1 MSTEKLNPYLQ
12 KHLKEQMLSPMIKCD
27 MYQAFCRFAI
37 PGYCLIA
44 HNQYVCEYA
53 STGRKEV
60 ATFGEKGKK
69 LLLSVQ

>member
-1 MSTEKLNPYLQ
+1 MKKINPYLQ
-12 KHLKEQMLSPMIKCD
+12 NHLKYQMCQPMMKCE
-27 MYQAFCRFAI
+27 MYQAYCRFAI
-37 PGYCLIA
+37 PGYCLIE

-69 LLLSVQ
+69 LLSPLREE